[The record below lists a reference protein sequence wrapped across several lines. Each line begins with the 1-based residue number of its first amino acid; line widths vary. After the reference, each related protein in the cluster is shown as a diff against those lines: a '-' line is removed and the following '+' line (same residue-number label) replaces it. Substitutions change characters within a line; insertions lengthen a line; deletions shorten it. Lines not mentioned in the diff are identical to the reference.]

1 MALIKGAMTSLDGK
15 ITYSTVEHH
24 KVNVS
29 GQEEEMAASVA
40 SEGEKGVQRSQ
51 NEAKARL

>member
-1 MALIKGAMTSLDGK
+1 MIKGAMTSLDGK